1 MSDAAVLVTGA
12 STGIGRACALRL
24 ETLGFTVYA
33 GVRREEDGIALKE
46 TAGPNL
52 HPLLLDVTDM
62 RAIDTAMELMRTDRR
77 VARLAGVVNNAG
89 IAVGGP
95 AELISLDDWRRQ
107 FEVNVFGVIAVI
119 QRSLPMLRKGGGRI
133 VNMSSIGG
141 RVAQPF
147 VAPYVA
153 SKHALEAI
161 SDALRVELR
170 PWGIQ
175 VMLIEPGAV
184 ATPIWEKG
192 VTDSTARLAGIV
204 GLSELY
210 GRVTERMTAI
220 ARQQERRGVEP
231 ARVADA
237 VVHAL
242 TAARPRTRYLVGSEA
257 RIALMLRR
265 ALPDRWWDELVLR
278 YARLPRSPDA
288 DA

>member
-1 MSDAAVLVTGA
+1 MSDSAVLVTGA

-77 VARLAGVVNNAG
+77 IARLAGVVNNAG

-95 AELISLDDWRRQ
+95 AE
-107 FEVNVFGVIAVI
+107 
-119 QRSLPMLRKGGGRI
+119 
-133 VNMSSIGG
+133 
-141 RVAQPF
+141 
-147 VAPYVA
+147 
-153 SKHALEAI
+153 
-161 SDALRVELR
+161 
-170 PWGIQ
+170 
-175 VMLIEPGAV
+175 
-184 ATPIWEKG
+184 
-192 VTDSTARLAGIV
+192 
-204 GLSELY
+204 
-210 GRVTERMTAI
+210 RMTAI
-220 ARQQERRGVEP
+220 ARQQERRGVDP

-237 VVHAL
+237 VAHAL

-265 ALPDRWWDELVLR
+265 ALPDRWWDALVLR

-288 DA
+288 DV

>member
-153 SKHALEAI
+153 SK
-161 SDALRVELR
+161 
-170 PWGIQ
+170 
-175 VMLIEPGAV
+175 M
-184 ATPIWEKG
+184 
-192 VTDSTARLAGIV
+192 
-204 GLSELY
+204 
-210 GRVTERMTAI
+210 
-220 ARQQERRGVEP
+220 
-231 ARVADA
+231 
-237 VVHAL
+237 
-242 TAARPRTRYLVGSEA
+242 
-257 RIALMLRR
+257 ALMLRR

>member
-1 MSDAAVLVTGA
+1 M
-12 STGIGRACALRL
+12 
-24 ETLGFTVYA
+24 
-33 GVRREEDGIALKE
+33 RREEDGIALKE

-77 VARLAGVVNNAG
+77 IARLAGVVNNAG

-119 QRSLPMLRKGGGRI
+119 QRSLPMLREGGGRI

-175 VMLIEPGAV
+175 VALIEPGAV

-220 ARQQERRGVEP
+220 ARQQERRGVDP

-237 VVHAL
+237 VAHAL

-265 ALPDRWWDELVLR
+265 ALPDRWWDALVLR

-288 DA
+288 DV